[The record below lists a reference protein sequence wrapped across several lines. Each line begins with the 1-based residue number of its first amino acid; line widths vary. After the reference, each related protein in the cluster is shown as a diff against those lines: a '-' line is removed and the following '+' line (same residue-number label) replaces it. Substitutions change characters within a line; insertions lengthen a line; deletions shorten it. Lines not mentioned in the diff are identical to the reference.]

1 MAEKKAVGHA
11 YNIDFL
17 NVVFA
22 ASSIFLFISTIW
34 MVWDD
39 FDRDWK
45 NTQRQF
51 TQLELEV
58 TRQQIAQDARG
69 IDKAKLAGLQQQL
82 AAAEKAMEGNR
93 ERVDDVNGRLRDVDT
108 RLFRANKA
116 AQFAKATYDVNRYAF
131 EEARKKDPEGVGEEQ
146 KEIEAEAQRLNELNL
161 EVQKIEAERTAL
173 QAELGK
179 YTSEVGRLRKELDQ
193 INFEQNRLNRV
204 VTNIEPSFIKDYFR
218 NAPLLDFMAPT
229 LTVRQVVTPN
239 VVDDVNF
246 ARVMKM
252 DRCTT
257 CHLAIDRRGYENYPQ
272 PFKTHSNLSAYV
284 GSDSPH
290 PLATTG
296 CTVCHQGLG
305 GSTSFNDASHYPSN
319 PKQRQE
325 WEEEYHWHE
334 PHMWDYPMLP
344 TNMTEASC
352 VQCHR
357 QEIYVPNAP
366 KLAMAYATFERAG
379 CYACHK
385 TRGFENLRK
394 PGPILTRI
402 SGKLTEDWVKN
413 WVRDPSAIKN
423 VTWMPKV
430 WYNSNSNAPA
440 DHPRNEAEI
449 SAVVAYLFAN
459 SETYTP
465 AVASPPR
472 GNAQAGEQIVRSV
485 GCLGCHII
493 DETDRAA
500 VGPRRT
506 FGQPLKSVG
515 SKTTYAWL
523 YNWVRDP
530 KHYNPGT
537 YMPDLRLTDPQVA
550 DVATYLTT
558 LTGAAGTAAPV
569 TPTQAQ
575 TDAVLLDYLQNIM
588 PLAEAQAR
596 LAKMDT
602 NAKLL
607 DLGQRVITRQGCF
620 SCHDIK
626 GFETTQ
632 PIGVDLSEEGSK
644 LVTRFDFAFV
654 DIEHT
659 KLEWFHQKLTD
670 PRSFDQGRVLQPLEK
685 LRMPNFHLNE
695 VEIDRLRTA
704 IMSFQRDVQPA
715 SALPART
722 AKRDYIV
729 RGRALVRRQNC
740 VGCHEIEGDGGDYQ
754 TVVSEPTLAPPPL
767 TPEGA
772 KVQPD
777 WLYAFV
783 QAPITIRPWL
793 NVRMP
798 TFGLDDGRWN
808 AIIDYFEATGDS
820 IGPFRTYDHAELTSM
835 AAPGRELFTL
845 LKCQTCH
852 VLGAIPADQPVSN
865 LAPDLRMT
873 HERLKPEWILDWLR
887 NPARIQPGTRMPQY
901 WPTPPYPK
909 SSFPQLGADAETQ
922 IRAIRDHL
930 MTLRGGPSPR
940 RPAGSAQS
948 TN

>member
-22 ASSIFLFISTIW
+22 ASSIFLFVSTIW

-39 FDRDWK
+39 FDREWK
-45 NTQRQF
+45 NTQRRF

-58 TRQQIAQDARG
+58 TNAQLAQTQKSPER
-69 IDKAKLAGLQQQL
+69 AKLPALQQQL
-82 AAAEKAMEGNR
+82 AAAEKAMEANR
-93 ERVDDVNGRLRDVDT
+93 QRIDEINGQLSDVDA
-108 RLFRANKA
+108 RLYRVNKS

-131 EEARKKDPEGVGEEQ
+131 EAARTANPEGVGERQ

-161 EVQKIEAERTAL
+161 EVQKVEAERAAL

-179 YTSEVGRLRKELDQ
+179 FTSEVGRLQKELTQ
-193 INFEQNRLNRV
+193 INFEQTRLQRV
-204 VTNIEPSFIKDYFR
+204 VANIEPSLVKDYFR

-246 ARVMKM
+246 ARVAKM

-257 CHLAIDRRGYENYPQ
+257 CHLAIDRRGYEKYPQ
-272 PFKTHSNLSAYV
+272 PFRTHPNLQAYV

-305 GSTSFNDASHYPSN
+305 GSTGFNDASHYPSN
-319 PKQRQE
+319 PKQREE
-325 WEEEYHWHE
+325 WEEKYHWHE

-352 VQCHR
+352 QQCHR
-357 QEIYVPNAP
+357 QEVYVPQAP
-366 KLAMAYATFERAG
+366 RLNVAYATYERAG

-385 TRGFENLRK
+385 TKGFENLRK
-394 PGPILTRI
+394 PGPILTKI
-402 SGKLTEDWVKN
+402 SGKLTQDWVKN
-413 WVRDPSAIKN
+413 WVRDPYAIKN

-430 WYNSNSNAPA
+430 WYNSNTNSPA

-449 SAVVAYLFAN
+449 NAAVAYLFAN

-472 GNAQAGEQIVRSV
+472 GNPKAGEQIVRSI
-485 GCLGCHII
+485 GCLGCHIV
-493 DETDRAA
+493 DENDRAA
-500 VGPRRT
+500 AGPRRT

-515 SKTTYAWL
+515 SKTTYTWL

-530 KHYNPGT
+530 KHYNPAT
-537 YMPDLRLTDPQVA
+537 YMPDLRLTDAQVA

-558 LTGAAGTAAPV
+558 LTGSAGTAAPV

-575 TDAVLLDYLQNIM
+575 VDAVLLDYLRNLM
-588 PLAEAQAR
+588 PLAEAQGR

-602 NAKLL
+602 TAKQL
-607 DLGQRVITRQGCF
+607 DLGQRVIARYGCF

-644 LVTRFDFAFV
+644 LVTRLDFAFV
-654 DIEHT
+654 DIPHS
-659 KLEWFHQKLTD
+659 KLEWFHQKLKD
-670 PRSFDQGRVLQPLEK
+670 PRSFDQGRVLEPLEK
-685 LRMPNFHLNE
+685 LRMPDFRFNAVENE
-695 VEIDRLRTA
+695 RLQTA
-704 IMSFQRDVQPA
+704 IMSFQREVQPA
-715 SALPART
+715 SALPPRT
-722 AKRDYIV
+722 AMRDFTV
-729 RGRALVRRQNC
+729 NGRALVRRQNC
-740 VGCHEIEGDGGDYQ
+740 VGCHEIEGDGGDYK
-754 TVVSEPTLAPPPL
+754 TLVADASLAPPLL

-777 WLYAFV
+777 WLYAFL
-783 QAPITIRPWL
+783 QGPITIRPWL
-793 NVRMP
+793 DVRMP
-798 TFGLDDGRWN
+798 TFGLDDRRWN
-808 AIIDYFEATGDS
+808 GIINYFQATGRS
-820 IGPFRTYDHAELTSM
+820 TEQFRTYDHQQLTQM
-835 AAPGRELFTL
+835 AAPGRELFEL
-845 LKCQTCH
+845 LQCQKCH
-852 VLGAIPADQPVSN
+852 VLGAIRPDQDRAS
-865 LAPDLRMT
+865 LAPDLRMA
-873 HERLKPEWILDWLR
+873 HERLKPEWVLDWLR
-887 NPARIQPGTRMPQY
+887 NPSRIQPGTRMPQF

-909 SSFPQLGADAETQ
+909 SSFPQLGGDADTQ
-922 IRAIRDHL
+922 IRAIRDYL
-930 MTLRGGPSPR
+930 YTFRGGPSPR
-940 RPAGSAQS
+940 RGAGAAQS

>member
-22 ASSIFLFISTIW
+22 ASSIFLFVSTIW

-39 FDRDWK
+39 FDREWK

-58 TRQQIAQDARG
+58 TRQQLAQNART
-69 IDKAKLAGLQQQL
+69 IDKARLTALQNQL
-82 AAAEKAMEGNR
+82 AAAQKAMEGNR
-93 ERVDDVNGRLRDVDT
+93 EHIDDVNDRLAEVDR

-116 AQFAKATYDVNRYAF
+116 AQFAKAEYDVNRYAF
-131 EEARKKDPEGVGEEQ
+131 EEARTRDPEGVGERQ

-179 YTSEVGRLRKELDQ
+179 YTSEVGRLQKEIDQ

-204 VTNIEPSFIKDYFR
+204 VSNIQPSFIKDYFL

-257 CHLAIDRRGYENYPQ
+257 CHLAIDRRGYEKYPQ
-272 PFKTHSNLSAYV
+272 PFRTHPNLSAYV

-325 WEEEYHWHE
+325 WEEKYHWHE

-366 KLAMAYATFERAG
+366 KLAVAYATFERAG

-394 PGPILTRI
+394 PGPILTKI
-402 SGKLTEDWVKN
+402 KGKLTEDWVKN

-430 WYNSNSNAPA
+430 WYNSNTNSPA

-449 SAVVAYLFAN
+449 NAVVAYIFAN
-459 SETYTP
+459 SDTYTP
-465 AVASPPR
+465 AVAAPPR
-472 GNAQAGEQIVRSV
+472 GDPKSGEQITRSI

-493 DETDRAA
+493 DEDDRSAA
-500 VGPRRT
+500 GPRRT

-537 YMPDLRLTDPQVA
+537 YMPDLRLTDAQVA

-558 LTGAAGTAAPV
+558 LTGPSGTPAPV
-569 TPTQAQ
+569 QPTQEQ
-575 TDAVLLDYLQNIM
+575 VDAVLLDYLRNVM

-596 LAKMDT
+596 LAKMDAT
-602 NAKLL
+602 AKQL
-607 DLGQRVITRQGCF
+607 DLGQRVIARQGCF

-644 LVTRFDFAFV
+644 LVTRLDFAFV
-654 DIEHT
+654 DIPHT
-659 KLEWFHQKLTD
+659 KLDWFHQKLKD
-670 PRSFDQGRVLQPLEK
+670 PRSFDQGRVLEPLEK
-685 LRMPNFHLNE
+685 LRMPDFRLNE
-695 VEIDRLRTA
+695 VENERLRTA

-715 SALPART
+715 SALPPRT
-722 AKRDYIV
+722 AKRDYTV

-740 VGCHEIEGDGGDYQ
+740 VGCHEIEGDGGDFR
-754 TVVSEPTLAPPPL
+754 TVVSDPTLAPPPL

-777 WLYAFV
+777 WLYAFLR
-783 QAPITIRPWL
+783 APITIRPWL

-798 TFGLDDGRWN
+798 TFGLDDERWN

-835 AAPGRELFTL
+835 AGPGRQLFDL
-845 LKCQTCH
+845 LRCQQCH
-852 VLGAIPADQPVSN
+852 VLGSIPADQPLSN

-887 NPARIQPGTRMPQY
+887 NPAQIQPGTRMPQF

-909 SSFPQLGADAETQ
+909 SSFPQLDADAEAQ

-940 RPAGSAQS
+940 RPTGAATS

>member
-11 YNIDFL
+11 YHLDFL

-22 ASSIFLFISTIW
+22 ASSIFLFLSTIW

-39 FDRDWK
+39 FDREWK
-45 NTQRQF
+45 NTQRRF

-58 TRQQIAQDARG
+58 TNAQLKQAQSAPER
-69 IDKAKLAGLQQQL
+69 AKLPALQQQL
-82 AAAEKAMEGNR
+82 AAGQKAMESNR
-93 ERVDDVNGRLRDVDT
+93 QRIDEINGRLAEVDA
-108 RLFRANKA
+108 RLYRTNKN

-131 EEARKKDPEGVGEEQ
+131 EAARKANPDGVGEQQ
-146 KEIEAEAQRLNELNL
+146 KAIEAEAQRLSELNL
-161 EVQKIEAERTAL
+161 EVQKVEAERAAL

-179 YTSEVGRLRKELDQ
+179 YTAEVGRLQKEIDQ
-193 INFEQNRLNRV
+193 INFEQTRLQRLMA
-204 VTNIEPSFIKDYFR
+204 TIEPSAMKTYFR

-229 LTVRQVVTPN
+229 LTVRQIVTPN

-246 ARVMKM
+246 ARVAKM

-257 CHLAIDRRGYENYPQ
+257 CHLAIDRRGYEKYPQ
-272 PFKTHSNLSAYV
+272 PFRTHPNLSAYV

-290 PLATTG
+290 PMSTTG

-305 GSTSFNDASHYPSN
+305 GSTSFLDASHYPGN
-319 PKQRQE
+319 PKQRQQ
-325 WEEEYHWHE
+325 WEEQYHWHE

-352 VQCHR
+352 TQCHR
-357 QEIYVPNAP
+357 QEVFVPQAP
-366 KLAMAYATFERAG
+366 KLNVALSTYERAG

-394 PGPILTRI
+394 PGPILTKI

-413 WVRDPSAIKN
+413 WVRDPYAIKS

-430 WYNSNSNAPA
+430 WYNSNSNTPA

-449 SAVVAYLFAN
+449 NAAVAYLFAN
-459 SETYTP
+459 SEQYTP
-465 AVASPPR
+465 AVASPPK
-472 GNAQAGEQIVRSV
+472 GNPKAGEDVVRSV
-485 GCLGCHII
+485 GCLGCHIV
-493 DETDRAA
+493 DENDRAA

-515 SKTTYAWL
+515 SKTSYVWL

-530 KHYNPGT
+530 KHYSPTT
-537 YMPDLRLTDPQVA
+537 YMPDLRLTDAQVA

-558 LTGAAGTAAPV
+558 LTGSAGTAAPV

-575 TDAVLLDYLQNIM
+575 ADAVLLDYLRNVM

-596 LAKMDT
+596 LAKMDAT
-602 NAKLL
+602 AKQL
-607 DLGQRVITRQGCF
+607 DLGQRVITRYGCF

-644 LVTRFDFAFV
+644 LVTRLDFAFV
-654 DIEHT
+654 DIPHT
-659 KLEWFHQKLTD
+659 KLDWFHQKLKD
-670 PRSFDQGRVLQPLEK
+670 PRSFDQGRILEPLEK
-685 LRMPNFHLNE
+685 LRMPDFHFNE
-695 VEIDRLRTA
+695 VENERLQTA
-704 IMSFQRDVQPA
+704 IMSFQREVQPA
-715 SALPART
+715 AALPART
-722 AKRDYIV
+722 ALRDFTV
-729 RGRALVRRQNC
+729 TGRALVRRQNC
-740 VGCHEIEGDGGDYQ
+740 VGCHEIEGDGGDYR
-754 TVVSEPTLAPPPL
+754 TLVSDASLAPPVL
-767 TPEGA
+767 TPEGS

-777 WLYAFV
+777 WLYAFL

-808 AIIDYFEATGDS
+808 AIINYFQATGRS
-820 IGPFRTYDHAELTSM
+820 TEQFRTYDHAQLTQM
-835 AAPGRELFTL
+835 APQGKELFDL
-845 LKCQTCH
+845 LQCQKCH
-852 VLGAIPADQPVSN
+852 VLGAIRPDQDRAS
-865 LAPDLRMT
+865 LAPDLRMAY
-873 HERLKPEWILDWLR
+873 ERLKPEWVLAWLK
-887 NPARIQPGTRMPQY
+887 NPSAIQPGTRMPQF

-909 SSFPQLGADAETQ
+909 SSFPQLGGEADPQ
-922 IRAIRDHL
+922 IRAIRDYL
-930 MTLRGGPSPR
+930 YTFRGGPSPR
-940 RPAGSAQS
+940 AGNVTQS

>member
-22 ASSIFLFISTIW
+22 ASSIFLFLTTLW

-39 FDRDWK
+39 FDREWK

-58 TRQQIAQDARG
+58 TRQQLAQNARG
-69 IDKAKLAGLQQQL
+69 IDKAKLTGLTNQL
-82 AAAEKAMEGNR
+82 AAAQKAMEANR
-93 ERVDDVNGRLRDVDT
+93 ARIDDVNGRLAEVER

-116 AQFAKATYDVNRYAF
+116 AQFAKANYDVHRYAF
-131 EEARKKDPEGVGEEQ
+131 EEARTKDPEGVGERQ

-161 EVQKIEAERTAL
+161 EVQKIEAERAAL

-179 YTSEVGRLRKELDQ
+179 YTSEVGRLQKEVDQ
-193 INFEQNRLNRV
+193 INFEQNRLQRV
-204 VTNIEPSFIKDYFR
+204 VANIEPSLVKDYFR

-257 CHLAIDRRGYENYPQ
+257 CHLAIDRRGYEKYPQ
-272 PFKTHSNLSAYV
+272 PFRTHPNLSAYV

-319 PKQRQE
+319 VKQREE
-325 WEEEYHWHE
+325 WEEKYHWHE

-366 KLAMAYATFERAG
+366 KLAVAYATFERAG

-385 TRGFENLRK
+385 TKGFENLRK
-394 PGPILTRI
+394 PGPILTKI
-402 SGKLTEDWVKN
+402 SGKLTQDWVKN

-423 VTWMPKV
+423 VTWMPKI

-449 SAVVAYLFAN
+449 NAAVAYLFAN

-472 GNAQAGEQIVRSV
+472 GDPKAGEQIVRSI

-493 DETDRAA
+493 DENDRAA
-500 VGPRRT
+500 AGPRRT

-515 SKTTYAWL
+515 SKTTYVWL

-537 YMPDLRLTDPQVA
+537 YMPNLRLTDPQVA

-558 LTGAAGTAAPV
+558 LTGPAGTAAPV

-575 TDAVLLDYLQNIM
+575 TDAVLLDYLQKPHAAGRGAGAPGEDGHERRSSSISASAS
-588 PLAEAQAR
+588 LRATAASAATTSKDSR
-596 LAKMDT
+596 RRSRSASICRKRAASSSRGSTLRSST
-602 NAKLL
+602 SS
-607 DLGQRVITRQGCF
+607 TR
-620 SCHDIK
+620 SS
-626 GFETTQ
+626 T
-632 PIGVDLSEEGSK
+632 
-644 LVTRFDFAFV
+644 
-654 DIEHT
+654 
-659 KLEWFHQKLTD
+659 WFHQKLKD
-670 PRSFDQGRVLQPLEK
+670 PRSFDQGRVLRAAREAADARLPL
-685 LRMPNFHLNE
+685 
-695 VEIDRLRTA
+695 
-704 IMSFQRDVQPA
+704 QRSRERAPA
-715 SALPART
+715 DGHHELPA
-722 AKRDYIV
+722 
-729 RGRALVRRQNC
+729 
-740 VGCHEIEGDGGDYQ
+740 
-754 TVVSEPTLAPPPL
+754 
-767 TPEGA
+767 
-772 KVQPD
+772 
-777 WLYAFV
+777 
-783 QAPITIRPWL
+783 
-793 NVRMP
+793 
-798 TFGLDDGRWN
+798 
-808 AIIDYFEATGDS
+808 
-820 IGPFRTYDHAELTSM
+820 
-835 AAPGRELFTL
+835 
-845 LKCQTCH
+845 
-852 VLGAIPADQPVSN
+852 
-865 LAPDLRMT
+865 
-873 HERLKPEWILDWLR
+873 
-887 NPARIQPGTRMPQY
+887 
-901 WPTPPYPK
+901 
-909 SSFPQLGADAETQ
+909 
-922 IRAIRDHL
+922 
-930 MTLRGGPSPR
+930 R
-940 RPAGSAQS
+940 RPAGVGAAAAHGKARLHGARARAGATSELRWLPRDRGRWRRLPHDRERS
-948 TN
+948 RRWRRRC

>member
-22 ASSIFLFISTIW
+22 ASSIFLFVATIW

-39 FDRDWK
+39 FDRNWK
-45 NTQRQF
+45 NTQRRF
-51 TQLELEV
+51 TELELEV
-58 TRQQIAQDARG
+58 TNAQIAQAQRSPDR
-69 IDKAKLAGLQQQL
+69 AKLPALQQQL
-82 AAAEKAMEGNR
+82 AAAQKGTEANR
-93 ERVDDVNGRLRDVDT
+93 QRIDEINDRLADVDA
-108 RLFRANKA
+108 RLYRVSKN

-131 EEARKKDPEGVGEEQ
+131 ERARTANPEGVGERQ
-146 KEIEAEAQRLNELNL
+146 KESEAEAQRLHELNL
-161 EVQKIEAERTAL
+161 EVQKVEAERAAL

-179 YTSEVGRLRKELDQ
+179 YTSEVARLEKELTQ
-193 INFEQNRLNRV
+193 INFEQTRLQRV
-204 VTNIEPSFIKDYFR
+204 AANSEHSLVKDYFR
-218 NAPLLDFMAPT
+218 NAPLLDFLAPT
-229 LTVRQVVTPN
+229 LTVRQIITPN

-246 ARVMKM
+246 ARVAKM

-257 CHLAIDRRGYENYPQ
+257 CHLAIDRKGYEKYPQ
-272 PFKTHSNLSAYV
+272 PYRTHPNLQAYV

-290 PLATTG
+290 PMSTTG

-319 PKQRQE
+319 VKQRQE
-325 WEEEYHWHE
+325 WEEKYHWHE

-352 VQCHR
+352 SQCHR
-357 QEIYVPNAP
+357 QEVYVPQAP
-366 KLAMAYATFERAG
+366 RLNVALATFERAG
-379 CYACHK
+379 CYGCHK
-385 TRGFENLRK
+385 ARGFENLRK
-394 PGPILTRI
+394 PGPILTKI
-402 SGKLTEDWVKN
+402 SGKLTQDWVKN

-430 WYNSNSNAPA
+430 WYNSNSNAPG

-449 SAVVAYLFAN
+449 DAVVAYLFAN

-465 AVASPPR
+465 AIASPPR
-472 GNAQAGEQIVRSV
+472 GDPKAGEQIVRSI

-493 DETDRAA
+493 DENDRAA

-515 SKTTYAWL
+515 SKTTYVWL

-530 KHYNPGT
+530 KHYSPAT
-537 YMPDLRLTDPQVA
+537 YMPDLRLTDAQVA

-558 LTGAAGTAAPV
+558 LTGSAGTAAPV

-575 TDAVLLDYLQNIM
+575 SDAVLLDYFRGAM
-588 PLAEAQAR
+588 PVAEAQGR
-596 LAKMDT
+596 LATMDAT
-602 NAKLL
+602 AKQLE
-607 DLGQRVITRQGCF
+607 LGRRVIARQGCF

-626 GFETTQ
+626 GFESTQ
-632 PIGVDLSEEGSK
+632 PIGTELSEEGSK

-654 DIEHT
+654 DIPHT
-659 KLEWFHQKLTD
+659 KLEWFHQKLKD
-670 PRSFDQGRVLQPLEK
+670 PRSFDQGRILEPLEK
-685 LRMPNFHLNE
+685 LRMPDYHFSE
-695 VEIDRLRTA
+695 VENERLQTA
-704 IMSFQRDVQPA
+704 IMSLQREVQPT

-722 AKRDYIV
+722 AIRDFTV
-729 RGRALVRRQNC
+729 SGRALVRRQNC
-740 VGCHEIEGDGGDYQ
+740 VGCHEIEGDGGDYR
-754 TVVSEPTLAPPPL
+754 TLVADASLAPPPL

-777 WLYAFV
+777 WLYAFL

-798 TFGLDDGRWN
+798 TFGLDDRRWN
-808 AIIDYFEATGDS
+808 AIINYFQATGKSTDQ
-820 IGPFRTYDHAELTSM
+820 FRTYDHQQLTEM
-835 AAPGRELFTL
+835 AVPGRELFEL
-845 LKCQTCH
+845 LQCQKCH
-852 VLGAIPADQPVSN
+852 VLGAIRPDQDRAS
-865 LAPDLRMT
+865 LAPDLRMA
-873 HERLKPEWILDWLR
+873 HERLKPEWVLDWLR
-887 NPARIQPGTRMPQY
+887 NPTRIQPGTRMPQY

-909 SSFPQLGADAETQ
+909 SSFPQLGADAEVQ
-922 IRAIRDHL
+922 IRAVRDYL
-930 MTLRGGPSPR
+930 YTFRGGPSPK
-940 RPAGSAQS
+940 RPAGVSS